1 VRYGGLWSGVAT
13 LKSAN
18 RGGERRYEIDC
29 PVTVQIHDRSNGH
42 ALEKGRLRDI
52 GLRTIR
58 CFLGR
63 AIETGARVTLHV
75 HFSHPS
81 GKTTTLVLKGTV
93 ERAQQAPPYEI
104 TVRFQGGAR
113 FLRDRLGDLL
123 EGLE

>member
-1 VRYGGLWSGVAT
+1 MAGPGVAT
-13 LKSAN
+13 LKSAP

-29 PVTVQIHDRSNGH
+29 PVTVQIHGRSDGH

-52 GLRTIR
+52 GLRSVR
-58 CFLGR
+58 CNLEH
-63 AIETGARVTLHV
+63 AIEAGVPVTMHV

-93 ERAQQAPPYEI
+93 ERAQQGPPYEI

-113 FLRDRLGDLL
+113 FLRNRL
-123 EGLE
+123 EGLLDGL